1 MRQPTL
7 GRLTSFFE
15 VRLLS
20 RTDLEDGGRVRRW
33 AVSTVLTRGR
43 RSYIACG
50 LSRCLGAG
58 PARGRRICLDAGGL
72 PKCGSGSDTTLMF
85 RPRLSVLGEQA
96 VELGPGGGLR

>member
-50 LSRCLGAG
+50 LSRCRTRRLISGPGLRAG
-58 PARGRRICLDAGGL
+58 VASTLTPAGCPSADRARRRCS
-72 PKCGSGSDTTLMF
+72 CF
-85 RPRLSVLGEQA
+85 RPRLAILGKQM
-96 VELGPGGGLR
+96 VEL